1 MNFINKII
9 NNDSFG
15 YAKTYMKSIKNSL
28 NATLNAVLTKKTG
41 SRRESVWSKR
51 ESGFTWLFRLPCGA
65 KAVFSILMVYFTT
78 TR

>member
-51 ESGFTWLFRLPCGA
+51 ESGFT
-65 KAVFSILMVYFTT
+65 
-78 TR
+78 